1 MKLIS
6 KIPAVCASI
15 IEYNIEDFL
24 RSVRQ
29 VEGADFIEIRADGL
43 KVNSPKE
50 YLSETKRLLNNV
62 KAHSE
67 LPVLLTVRTEKDGGV
82 FRGSES
88 ERARVL
94 MESMK
99 LVDSID
105 IELRMQSDMQD
116 EIVKEARKNRVD
128 IIISYHDFNSTP
140 EVETLLS
147 ILEKEE
153 SEGATIA
160 KVAVKANS
168 EKDVLVLL
176 NILQAAK
183 ERISIPVIGIS
194 LGRKGR
200 ISRVAAPLLGSIAT
214 YGYVNRKT
222 APGQIE
228 VKKLKEIIELMELMK

>member
-6 KIPAVCASI
+6 KVPAVCASI
-15 IEYNIEDFL
+15 IEHSVEEFL
-24 RSVRQ
+24 RSVRH

-43 KVNSPKE
+43 KVNSPRE
-50 YLSETKRLLNNV
+50 YLPETRRLLNNV
-62 KAHSE
+62 RAQSE
-67 LPVLLTVRTEKDGGV
+67 LPVLLTVRNEKEGGV
-82 FRGSES
+82 FAGSES

-105 IELRMQSDMQD
+105 IELRMQSDMRD

-140 EVETLLS
+140 EIETLLS
-147 ILEKEE
+147 ILEEEE

-176 NILQAAK
+176 NMLQEAK
-183 ERISIPVIGIS
+183 ERINIPVIGIS
-194 LGRKGR
+194 LGRDGR

-214 YGYVNRKT
+214 YGYVNRET

-228 VKKLKEIIELMELMK
+228 VKKLKEIIELMK